1 MTEPTLLV
9 AKLCRE
15 FKIDYHKVMTHYD
28 VEAKIDL
35 TDALLKMVTL
45 IIKPEHENYLQ
56 EFNQLKAGLLRKYRS
71 RLKPFI
77 HARLYTYFNPSYAL
91 EDRNNITEEELEEG
105 LTDYQYNSFL
115 QLISTVLRGGYQM
128 FNLESAPNGVAEAGK
143 LLPPME
149 WLGTQKE
156 LAEWIVESQK
166 KGWLGKV
173 NSRQIQQAFT
183 KTATI
188 GQLLKPAVDRKT
200 LESTYDQIY
209 TVQYKP
215 KFDTIR
221 QNPKQLNF
229 NTLTSPNSLR

>member
-1 MTEPTLLV
+1 
-9 AKLCRE
+9 
-15 FKIDYHKVMTHYD
+15 
-28 VEAKIDL
+28 
-35 TDALLKMVTL
+35 
-45 IIKPEHENYLQ
+45 
-56 EFNQLKAGLLRKYRS
+56 
-71 RLKPFI
+71 
-77 HARLYTYFNPSYAL
+77 
-91 EDRNNITEEELEEG
+91 
-105 LTDYQYNSFL
+105 
-115 QLISTVLRGGYQM
+115 
-128 FNLESAPNGVAEAGK
+128 
-143 LLPPME
+143 ME

-173 NSRQIQQAFT
+173 NSRQVQQAFT

-221 QNPKQLNF
+221 QNLK
-229 NTLTSPNSLR
+229 